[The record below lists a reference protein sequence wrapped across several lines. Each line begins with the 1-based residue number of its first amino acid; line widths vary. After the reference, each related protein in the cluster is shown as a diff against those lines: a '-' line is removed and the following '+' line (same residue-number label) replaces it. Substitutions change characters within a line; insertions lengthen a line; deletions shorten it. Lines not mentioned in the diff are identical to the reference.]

1 MPNKWFEEKIGRKE
15 QKHILF
21 PAQWRQ
27 PQFETDPF
35 ELGKAFLVHH
45 FISNRGVRS
54 KAQLQR
60 ETTKKHLSVV
70 PQQSVG
76 LSSQKLLPICGY
88 NWKSQFTSCLS
99 ACLASKNSFLFPNP
113 TITIIG
119 KIFFCLFQEFE
130 IIFADFSHC
139 RLKLKVTECTK
150 CPWLEIEKR
159 WFTSHSLWSTSI
171 LCRISLYL
179 L

>member
-1 MPNKWFEEKIGRKE
+1 MIWRKD
-15 QKHILF
+15 
-21 PAQWRQ
+21 RQ
-27 PQFETDPF
+27 EGTETHF
-35 ELGKAFLVHH
+35 ISRSMASTTIWNWSLGKAFSVDH

-60 ETTKKHLSVV
+60 ETTKNIWVSSLNKVLASQAKNRFRFAVTIEKV
-70 PQQSVG
+70 SLRAAWALVSPPKTVFYFRIQQL
-76 LSSQKLLPICGY
+76 LSSAKYFFLLI
-88 NWKSQFTSCLS
+88 S
-99 ACLASKNSFLFPNP
+99 
-113 TITIIG
+113 
-119 KIFFCLFQEFE
+119 QEFE

-150 CPWLEIEKR
+150 RPWLEIEKR

>member
-1 MPNKWFEEKIGRKE
+1 MIWRKD
-15 QKHILF
+15 
-21 PAQWRQ
+21 RQ
-27 PQFETDPF
+27 EGTETHF
-35 ELGKAFLVHH
+35 ISRSMASTTIWNWSLGKAFSVDH
-45 FISNRGVRS
+45 FISNRGVGS

-60 ETTKKHLSVV
+60 ETTKNIWVLSLNKV
-70 PQQSVG
+70 
-76 LSSQKLLPICGY
+76 
-88 NWKSQFTSCLS
+88 
-99 ACLASKNSFLFPNP
+99 LASQAKTASDLRLQLKKSVYELLERLSRLQKQFSISESNNYYHRQN
-113 TITIIG
+113 
-119 KIFFCLFQEFE
+119 IFSQEFE